1 MDMFSLKGKVA
12 VVTGSGSGLGYAT
25 AKRFKEA
32 GAKVAMADINEK
44 TAQLA
49 EELGCYFIK
58 TDVSKEADVEN
69 LMKTASQVLGKLD
82 IVVNNAGIICPE
94 ELLENADKKTYEAL
108 FNVNV
113 MGVVFGIK
121 HGQKY
126 MNDGGITIIEWA
138 DLIKDELPEER
149 LEIKFKIAGEEK
161 RILTITPY
169 GSKYE
174 DLCEDVI

>member
-94 ELLENADKKTYEAL
+94 
-108 FNVNV
+108 
-113 MGVVFGIK
+113 
-121 HGQKY
+121 
-126 MNDGGITIIEWA
+126 
-138 DLIKDELPEER
+138 
-149 LEIKFKIAGEEK
+149 
-161 RILTITPY
+161 
-169 GSKYE
+169 
-174 DLCEDVI
+174 